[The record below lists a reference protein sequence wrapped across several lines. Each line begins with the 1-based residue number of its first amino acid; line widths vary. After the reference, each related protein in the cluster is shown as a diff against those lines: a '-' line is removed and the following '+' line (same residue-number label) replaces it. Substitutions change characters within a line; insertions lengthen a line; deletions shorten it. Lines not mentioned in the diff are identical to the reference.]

1 MNAKGPG
8 AKRRRLVFLCGLLP
22 VVATAV
28 LAIYRPGFLPRLDD
42 AVYDAVMR
50 SAPTD
55 PPGNHVVIVDIDERS
70 LSTIGQWPWRRDVIG
85 ELITRLRDMGAS
97 TIALDIIFAE
107 ADRFEVPAS
116 QRIAGRETPDDA

>member
-1 MNAKGPG
+1 MNTHRAG
-8 AKRRRLVFLCGLLP
+8 ATRRRLVLLCGVAP
-22 VVATAV
+22 VLATAL
-28 LAIYRPGFLPRLDD
+28 LAVYRPAFLPRLDD

-85 ELITRLRDMGAS
+85 ELIARLRDMGAS

-107 ADRFEVPAS
+107 ADRFEVPA
-116 QRIAGRETPDDA
+116 